1 MTRPGGGG
9 GAGNMT
15 SGIRPAEAWAGV
27 TAVWARVAAAWARVL
42 QATGGGGGRLA
53 LLNRIFLLF
62 SFLLFVIPALM
73 VGD

>member
-1 MTRPGGGG
+1 MTRPGGGA

-15 SGIRPAEAWAGV
+15 SGIGPAAAWAQV
-27 TAVWARVAAAWARVL
+27 AAVWARVL
-42 QATGGGGGRLA
+42 QGTGGGGGRLA